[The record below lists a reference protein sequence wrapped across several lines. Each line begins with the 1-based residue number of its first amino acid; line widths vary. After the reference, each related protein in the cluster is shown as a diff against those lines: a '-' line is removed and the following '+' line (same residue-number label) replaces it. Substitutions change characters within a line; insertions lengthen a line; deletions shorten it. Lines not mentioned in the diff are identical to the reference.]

1 MPLVTRA
8 SAADLTR
15 SSLTLQAKRFQLFQ
29 PMGGVRARPFSRAWA
44 DGMQKRIPKKRESER
59 QSIFFIRV
67 SMKTFLLEN
76 FQGAERKVPA
86 FAGTEDSEPDER
98 KNHGRRKRLLRGGGG
113 SFCGRFGGIDDDGL
127 FSALCGSGVDGAQV
141 DALGGKFVQI
151 LRKSAGFVGQIESFR
166 GSLLIRD
173 SGRVES
179 FLGTTGVID
188 DELNGAGGT
197 LGGTQERENIHSG
210 VAESFRDGGDR
221 AGVII
226 KRDGELLGFGHVGTS
241 CRCEEII
248 RPDGLGGSDT
258 ADFKGAHEGKR
269 RSPILRAQRMGRT
282 SVERLFIRALMEGLR
297 GGQRDA
303 QCAAAFPVSAEAIAE
318 PMGLPK
324 PVQGSQPGLAE
335 NVPLLPVVMSW
346 NVPGTGAAWA

>member
-1 MPLVTRA
+1 MA
-8 SAADLTR
+8 
-15 SSLTLQAKRFQLFQ
+15 
-29 PMGGVRARPFSRAWA
+29 RAR
-44 DGMQKRIPKKRESER
+44 GIQKRIPKKKENAR

-67 SMKTFLLEN
+67 SKKTFLLEN
-76 FQGAERKVPA
+76 FQGAKRKVPA

-127 FSALCGSGVDGAQV
+127 FAALCGSGVDGTHV

-166 GSLLIRD
+166 GSFLVRN

-197 LGGTQERENIHSG
+197 LGGSQEGENIHFG

-258 ADFKGAHEGKR
+258 ADFKGAR
-269 RSPILRAQRMGRT
+269 RKKKKPHPPSPEDGADFWR
-282 SVERLFIRALMEGLR
+282 
-297 GGQRDA
+297 
-303 QCAAAFPVSAEAIAE
+303 EAIYA
-318 PMGLPK
+318 
-324 PVQGSQPGLAE
+324 
-335 NVPLLPVVMSW
+335 
-346 NVPGTGAAWA
+346 

>member
-29 PMGGVRARPFSRAWA
+29 PMGGVRARPFSRARA
-44 DGMQKRIPKKRESER
+44 RGIQKRIPKKRENAR
-59 QSIFFIRV
+59 QSILFTDVAGEAVPTVPAHGRSESEAVFQGARARNTKKN
-67 SMKTFLLEN
+67 SQEEGERETKYFLHKGSKKTFLLEN

-98 KNHGRRKRLLRGGGG
+98 KNHGRRKMLLRGGGG
-113 SFCGRFGGIDDDGL
+113 SFCGGFGGIDDDGL
-127 FSALCGSGVDGAQV
+127 FSALCGSGVDGTHV

-179 FLGTTGVID
+179 FLGAPGVID

-197 LGGTQERENIHSG
+197 LGGS
-210 VAESFRDGGDR
+210 
-221 AGVII
+221 
-226 KRDGELLGFGHVGTS
+226 
-241 CRCEEII
+241 
-248 RPDGLGGSDT
+248 
-258 ADFKGAHEGKR
+258 
-269 RSPILRAQRMGRT
+269 
-282 SVERLFIRALMEGLR
+282 
-297 GGQRDA
+297 
-303 QCAAAFPVSAEAIAE
+303 
-318 PMGLPK
+318 
-324 PVQGSQPGLAE
+324 
-335 NVPLLPVVMSW
+335 
-346 NVPGTGAAWA
+346 